1 MAADVA
7 GRRYRAWYAMLL
19 RLYPRPFHERFG
31 EGMAQNFHDLCRERR
46 DARRGVFGLAL
57 WVFFETLSGI
67 VRENVSHMTQLNKTM
82 LRVALVAL
90 GLLMVPLVA
99 SRLVPG
105 WNWPAGTFVFVYVL
119 FFGTGMAYAL
129 IARRMGAW
137 AYKAGVGLALVAGFV
152 LGWATM
158 VHMSETENPV
168 NLVYF
173 GVLAVGAVGAGL
185 ARLEA
190 RGMARALYAM
200 AAALALA
207 WVITQVLTTDTPAGP
222 VWNVG
227 VMHGGFVALFIA
239 SGLLFRHASLA
250 GSKGMRADR

>member
-1 MAADVA
+1 MATNVA
-7 GRRYRAWYAMLL
+7 GRRYRRWYAMLL
-19 RLYPRPFHERFG
+19 RLYPRPFRERFG
-31 EGMAQNFHDLCRERR
+31 DGLAQTFHDLCREHIG
-46 DARRGVFGLAL
+46 AKRGLWWLAL
-57 WVFFETLSGI
+57 WIFFETSVGI
-67 VRENVSHMTQLNKTM
+67 VRENATHMSQLQKTV

-90 GLLMVPLVA
+90 GLLMAPLVA
-99 SRLVPG
+99 SRVVEG
-105 WNWPAGTFVFVYVL
+105 WNWGPGAFVFTYVL

-129 IARRMGAW
+129 IARKMNAW
-137 AYKAGVGLALVAGFV
+137 AYKAAVGLALVAGFV

-200 AAALALA
+200 AAALAVA
-207 WVITQVLTTDTPAGP
+207 WVITQVLLSDTPAGP
-222 VWNVG
+222 VWNIG
-227 VMHGGFVALFIA
+227 VMHGGFVLLFA
-239 SGLLFRHASLA
+239 AAGLLFRHASLE
-250 GSKGMRADR
+250 GSK